1 RRRGAGTRRSPRRAA
16 GTVRQP
22 ARPRARRADA
32 RRRGA
37 QRTTLGL
44 RGHGRGR
51 RGRARA
57 PAPPPGPWRRIMMR
71 LDSFARSALFAAGA
85 AALWPAFAM
94 TAAPFVGWR
103 PALAIYLAGVTTLYV
118 TGLGAAGGPR
128 HRAIALTAGAAVA
141 FAAFAH
147 TTAEL
152 AVALA
157 AVLGCVRS
165 ALLYRTR
172 PARAVATEV
181 ALLAGGLMFAGFL
194 AGPSVLS
201 IAVALWGFF
210 LVQRLFF
217 LVARPKP

>member
-1 RRRGAGTRRSPRRAA
+1 
-16 GTVRQP
+16 
-22 ARPRARRADA
+22 
-32 RRRGA
+32 
-37 QRTTLGL
+37 
-44 RGHGRGR
+44 
-51 RGRARA
+51 
-57 PAPPPGPWRRIMMR
+57 MMR

-118 TGLGAAGGPR
+118 TGLGGAGGAR
-128 HRAIALTAGAAVA
+128 HRAIALATAGVVLA

-181 ALLAGGLMFAGFL
+181 ALLAGGLIFARFL

-210 LVQRLFF
+210 LVQSLFF
-217 LVARPKP
+217 LVARPKPRAHTTLQIDPFDEAHRRATTLLDDPGGRRAVGAGASGVGAN